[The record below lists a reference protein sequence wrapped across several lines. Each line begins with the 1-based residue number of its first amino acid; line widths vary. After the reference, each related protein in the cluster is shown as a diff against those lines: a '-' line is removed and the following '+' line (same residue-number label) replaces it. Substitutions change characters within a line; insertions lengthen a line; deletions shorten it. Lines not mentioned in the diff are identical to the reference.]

1 MNPEVMDAELQFAT
15 RRGRERLSEKPALCN
30 NWLCESKYFSV
41 LAISSFQ
48 HRKTLSFLSDSGW
61 TLLLISVLH

>member
-30 NWLCESKYFSV
+30 NWLCKVFFCVRDIKFST
-41 LAISSFQ
+41 Q
-48 HRKTLSFLSDSGW
+48 KN
-61 TLLLISVLH
+61 LIVS

>member
-1 MNPEVMDAELQFAT
+1 MDFQGVNPEVMDAELQFAT

-41 LAISSFQ
+41 LDIKFSTQ
-48 HRKTLSFLSDSGW
+48 KN
-61 TLLLISVLH
+61 LIVS